1 MILTLGAIKLPE
13 GPLLSPLFGNEF
25 CLLLFLGLISLL
37 FFCRSHLISNNLYLH
52 ALGCKGKYKQHLH
65 FFVSLF
71 LYALYFLDHDHS
83 HQVSSILMASSI
95 KREKF
100 LYTEVLTS
108 DNSLEEHR

>member
-1 MILTLGAIKLPE
+1 MLWAAKVNTNNIRI
-13 GPLLSPLFGNEF
+13 
-25 CLLLFLGLISLL
+25 
-37 FFCRSHLISNNLYLH
+37 FFI
-52 ALGCKGKYKQHLH
+52 
-65 FFVSLF
+65 SLF
-71 LYALYFLDHDHS
+71 LYALYFLDHNHS